1 MILVNSSGE
10 FNSQWKY
17 SYSQFGREELEV
29 QGPKEREIIEI
40 FRIGSTFYLL
50 ALYRNKEHFVKGN

>member
-1 MILVNSSGE
+1 M
-10 FNSQWKY
+10 
-17 SYSQFGREELEV
+17 